1 MPTHSAPTRRPD
13 DVNVL
18 ALVKG
23 AERYVV
29 LFQDDQKK
37 EALRQLGRWA
47 SNADLAFNWYDAAT
61 LSQRVRNG
69 IPEQR

>member
-1 MPTHSAPTRRPD
+1 MQTRSAPTRRPD

-29 LFQDDQKK
+29 LYQDNQQKD
-37 EALRQLGRWA
+37 ALRQLGRWA

-61 LSQRVRNG
+61 LSHRVRNG
-69 IPEQR
+69 SPEQR